1 MGFDAPVVAAIASV
15 LATLAGALFSTLATR
30 RRAAQRVD
38 HEVSVRQ
45 VSEELKDKLEQQRA
59 AQQEAEERVREAL
72 RAAQQRVEEL
82 QTAQHETEEQV
93 REAQQAAQQRAE
105 ELQAAQEE
113 AEEQVDQAQQNAQQR
128 AERLRAAQQQAE
140 EQAREAL
147 RAAQQQAE
155 ELDEAQRVA
164 RQRFQDYL
172 DEQLLDEQLLDEH
185 REQEF
190 TPDAPAED
198 TLDKVTR
205 PRFPPGEQLMR
216 ANLEA
221 RLREA
226 KTTLEFQR
234 LIEKFSKWSS
244 RALLA
249 GQFVLGGA
257 LTSAFVQQT
266 LSTTLVGSLGLI
278 VLLATIIRERF
289 NPEASGNDAKQKI
302 GTLSKLIRKTEDDL
316 ALYDAY
322 QNGYAVDEGASL
334 SLHEML
340 QAISNGLNQI
350 EDS

>member
-72 RAAQQRVEEL
+72 RAAQQRV
-82 QTAQHETEEQV
+82 
-93 REAQQAAQQRAE
+93 E

>member
-172 DEQLLDEQLLDEH
+172 DEQLLDEH